1 MTIYFQPINEIGKET
16 KKGRIGNVILLK
28 TCDNYFWIYLK
39 GKSLTEAK
47 HTSILEGQ
55 LKTTHGKDTMQNC
68 SFKER
73 HLKEKE

>member
-28 TCDNYFWIYLK
+28 NGDSYFLIYLK
-39 GKSLTEAK
+39 SKSLTEAK

-55 LKTTHGKDTMQNC
+55 LKTIHGKDTVQNC